1 MNCARRVISQTE
13 LYNKKTETMKEN
25 YKPQPIVTDDVV
37 LPEELDGLIERI
49 AENVHEVWAQGR
61 MAQGWTYGPKR
72 DDVFKQHPCLVPY
85 RDLPETEKEYDRKT
99 ALGTLKLITKLGFCI
114 SKK

>member
-1 MNCARRVISQTE
+1 
-13 LYNKKTETMKEN
+13 MKEN

-61 MAQGWTYGPKR
+61 MAQGLDVWTKSAMMCFAGNGENIRASCHKIVICRKR
-72 DDVFKQHPCLVPY
+72 ERGASVTECLM
-85 RDLPETEKEYDRKT
+85 
-99 ALGTLKLITKLGFCI
+99 
-114 SKK
+114 